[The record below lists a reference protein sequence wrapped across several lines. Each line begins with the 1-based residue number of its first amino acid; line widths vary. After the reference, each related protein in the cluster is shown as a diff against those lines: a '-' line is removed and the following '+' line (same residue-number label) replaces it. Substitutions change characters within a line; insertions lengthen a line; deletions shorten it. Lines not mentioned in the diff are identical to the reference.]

1 MSDLDLSFK
10 KSQLQM
16 SLFYKEVA
24 NPVREVCD
32 AFEEELKKSPSKVF
46 EQMKNYGP
54 GKGLEDSIKSLKTA
68 NDPTPEKEE
77 EVKKVVHDEL

>member
-1 MSDLDLSFK
+1 
-10 KSQLQM
+10 M

-24 NPVREVCD
+24 NPDKEVCD

-54 GKGLEDSIKSLKTA
+54 GKNIEDSIKSLKTA
-68 NDPTPEKEE
+68 NDPTPAKEE
-77 EVKKVVHDEL
+77 EAKKSNVHDEL